1 MAEIELIGKIRIL
14 AQQQDKR
21 AAASYKEALRDAE
34 LFWRLLNSLPENLP
48 HKQELKNQY
57 LEIMNLTEDEE

>member
-1 MAEIELIGKIRIL
+1 MKLDALGKLRIR

-34 LFWRLLNSLPENLP
+34 EFWRLWNAISEDVSLKGEI
-48 HKQELKNQY
+48 KKQY
-57 LEIMNLTEDEE
+57 LEIMNLPEDSE